1 MIKTRMILN
10 TTDTPLSPFGKR
22 DYNQEFSTI
31 QVEKCKNILIGITI
45 NKLFYNGK

>member
-1 MIKTRMILN
+1 MILSA
-10 TTDTPLSPFGKR
+10 TDTPLNPFRKR